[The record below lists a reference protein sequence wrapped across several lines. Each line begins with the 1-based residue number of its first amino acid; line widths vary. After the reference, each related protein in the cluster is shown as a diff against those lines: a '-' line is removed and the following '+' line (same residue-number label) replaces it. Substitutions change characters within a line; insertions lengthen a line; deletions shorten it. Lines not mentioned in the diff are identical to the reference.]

1 MEKTLTDLLF
11 MSQKRKDLL
20 LLLKKGSKN
29 IDEIVDELHVNPT
42 GMLPQIKKL
51 KEEYLII
58 QNDRDYVLSPLGE
71 ILVEKMEPLL
81 DILEVIEEN
90 EDFWQERDLSGVPT
104 TFLERLNEL
113 KPSSLIRPNP
123 DNIFEPPKKF
133 MENIKKSK
141 HILSLSSVFHPL
153 YLKTFL
159 EKKDEENEIT
169 LIVTE
174 GVFTRFEND
183 FKEELENFLTQ
194 EKKKLF
200 VLSDEIKIAM
210 LTKTEC
216 FMMVNFLTYKGT
228 FDQENVLCFGPAALQ
243 WAEDLIL
250 HYKEQAR
257 EISGNELT
265 EPRKL
270 RT

>member
-1 MEKTLTDLLF
+1 MRTMEKTLTDLLF

-58 QNDRDYVLSPLGE
+58 QDDRDYMLSPLGE
-71 ILVEKMEPLL
+71 LLVEKMEPLL

-90 EDFWQERDLSGVPT
+90 EDFWQERDLSGVPVP
-104 TFLERLNEL
+104 FLERLNEL
-113 KPSSLIRPNP
+113 KPYSLIKPDP
-123 DNIFEPPKKF
+123 DNIFEPPEEFVK
-133 MENIKKSK
+133 NIKKSK
-141 HILSLSSVFHPL
+141 HILSLTSVFHPF

-159 EKKDEENEIT
+159 GKKDDETEIT
-169 LIVTE
+169 MIVTE
-174 GVFTRFEND
+174 GVFKRFEND
-183 FKEELENFLTQ
+183 FGEELDNFLSL
-194 EKKKLF
+194 EKRKLF
-200 VLSDEIKIAM
+200 VLADEIKITT

-216 FMMVNFLTYKGT
+216 FMMANFLTLKGT
-228 FDQENVLCFGPAALQ
+228 FDQENILSFGPAALQ

-250 HYKEQAR
+250 HHKEQAR
-257 EISGNELT
+257 EISKN
-265 EPRKL
+265 R
-270 RT
+270 